1 MSTSPMFHYYE
12 LECDGNVI
20 RNGQYIKI
28 RNDWRRYVF
37 WRVEHDAVEDKTN
50 IVVIDHHGEKRVF
63 HISRLEGRVVKRSLK
78 Q

>member
-1 MSTSPMFHYYE
+1 
-12 LECDGNVI
+12 VI
-20 RNGQYIKI
+20 
-28 RNDWRRYVF
+28 
-37 WRVEHDAVEDKTN
+37 DKTN